1 MKTTSRTIS
10 QIVRAH
16 TLTYFNLLNVILAG
30 FIILSGQYKNMLF
43 MGIVIS
49 NSLIGIIQECKVKS
63 LIDKLSV
70 ITATKARKL
79 TADGTITEIP
89 IESLAVSDT
98 IHIMTGDQIVAD
110 GEVLTSDGLEVNE
123 SHLTGESIPVFKKPG
138 DFLYS
143 GSFIVAGSG
152 TAKVLKSVEDSYAAK
167 LTKKAQTKRRAT
179 SEMQNAIKRIIRY
192 VSFAIVPIGAAL
204 FCIQYF
210 RADDTLSNA
219 LVSTVAGVLGMIPEG
234 LVLLTSVSFILGV
247 GRLAR
252 KKALVQEMEAIEAL
266 ARVNVLCL
274 DKTGTIT
281 TGELT
286 VDEVIPFGVDKE
298 MIHDIMGTLVYAF
311 TETNATST
319 ALQAFFK
326 ETDTYSVTDSV
337 PFSSRRKF
345 MGIQTKDKCFLL
357 GAPDYLTKDDEILK
371 KAATYSNEGLRVLLL
386 GSCQKLYKDAK
397 EIEEFTP
404 LSLIVLSDCV
414 KEDALDTFAFFAK
427 QGVAVKVISGDDP
440 VTVSYIARLAGIPG
454 ADAYIDA
461 GTLPDDIDELCK
473 IAPKYSVFGRVT
485 PEKKQALVHAFQNA
499 GHVVGMVGDGINDV
513 LALKDADCGI
523 AMANGADA
531 AKQCAHIVLMDSNFA
546 SMENIVKEGRTTI
559 ERVSALYLTKTIYSV
574 LLCTIFIIIGK
585 SYPFIPIQLSLI
597 GATAIGIPS
606 FFLAL
611 EKHEEPTTTG
621 FLRHVLR
628 ISLPAALILCVGICA
643 IQFLSLRFGFTT
655 AFHQTLNL
663 LAGGVVSL
671 GVVARVCHPW
681 TKRRT
686 LLFTLM
692 TIIFVC
698 AILVA
703 PHFFG
708 VLSLREFIHVI
719 SFI

>member
-79 TADGTITEIP
+79 AADGTITEIS

-179 SEMQNAIKRIIRY
+179 SEMQDAIKRIIRY

-485 PEKKQALVHAFQNA
+485 PEKKQALQNT

-546 SMENIVKEGRTTI
+546 SMENIVKEGRTTIANI

>member
-79 TADGTITEIP
+79 ATDGTITEIP

-179 SEMQNAIKRIIRY
+179 SEMQDAIKRIIRY

-286 VDEVIPFGVDKE
+286 VDEVIPFGVDK
-298 MIHDIMGTLVYAF
+298 DCLLY
-311 TETNATST
+311 TSPSPR
-319 ALQAFFK
+319 
-326 ETDTYSVTDSV
+326 DT
-337 PFSSRRKF
+337 R
-345 MGIQTKDKCFLL
+345 
-357 GAPDYLTKDDEILK
+357 
-371 KAATYSNEGLRVLLL
+371 
-386 GSCQKLYKDAK
+386 
-397 EIEEFTP
+397 
-404 LSLIVLSDCV
+404 
-414 KEDALDTFAFFAK
+414 
-427 QGVAVKVISGDDP
+427 
-440 VTVSYIARLAGIPG
+440 
-454 ADAYIDA
+454 
-461 GTLPDDIDELCK
+461 
-473 IAPKYSVFGRVT
+473 
-485 PEKKQALVHAFQNA
+485 
-499 GHVVGMVGDGINDV
+499 
-513 LALKDADCGI
+513 
-523 AMANGADA
+523 
-531 AKQCAHIVLMDSNFA
+531 
-546 SMENIVKEGRTTI
+546 
-559 ERVSALYLTKTIYSV
+559 
-574 LLCTIFIIIGK
+574 
-585 SYPFIPIQLSLI
+585 
-597 GATAIGIPS
+597 
-606 FFLAL
+606 
-611 EKHEEPTTTG
+611 
-621 FLRHVLR
+621 
-628 ISLPAALILCVGICA
+628 
-643 IQFLSLRFGFTT
+643 
-655 AFHQTLNL
+655 
-663 LAGGVVSL
+663 
-671 GVVARVCHPW
+671 
-681 TKRRT
+681 
-686 LLFTLM
+686 
-692 TIIFVC
+692 
-698 AILVA
+698 
-703 PHFFG
+703 
-708 VLSLREFIHVI
+708 
-719 SFI
+719 